1 MDAMTPCTRCG
12 KPHPACDKHRKDG
25 QPCGTAPVDGT
36 TTCRMHAGKALSVV
50 KQEVA
55 AKRALAV
62 LDLDMD
68 ADPLD
73 ELLTEVSRSA
83 AAVRWLAD
91 KVNELEDRE
100 ITHGITRT
108 VQKADGSREV
118 TAAAA
123 VNVWVKMWQDER
135 DRLARVCKMTL
146 DAGVDE
152 RRVRLAESHGRLIVD
167 VIKATFVELQIEQT
181 QEVYDVVSRH
191 LRAIGA

>member
-1 MDAMTPCTRCG
+1 MTPCATCG
-12 KPHPACDKHRKDG
+12 KPHPLCDKHRKDG
-25 QPCGTAPVDGT
+25 QPCGGEPVRGT
-36 TTCRMHAGKALSVV
+36 NTCRMHAGKPLRVV
-50 KQEVA
+50 RQEVA
-55 AKRALAV
+55 AREALAS
-62 LDLDMD
+62 LELDMD

-100 ITHGITRT
+100 ITHGIVRT

-118 TAAAA
+118 TAAAS

>member
-1 MDAMTPCTRCG
+1 MVR
-12 KPHPACDKHRKDG
+12 
-25 QPCGTAPVDGT
+25 
-36 TTCRMHAGKALSVV
+36 
-50 KQEVA
+50 QEVA

-68 ADPLD
+68 ANPLD

-83 AAVRWLAD
+83 AAVRWLSD
-91 KVNELEDRE
+91 KVNELDDRE
-100 ITHGITRT
+100 VTHGITRT

-123 VNVWVKMWQDER
+123 VNVWVKMWQEER

>member
-1 MDAMTPCTRCG
+1 MTPCADCG
-12 KPHPACDKHRKDG
+12 QPHTKCDKHRRDG
-25 QPCGTAPVDGT
+25 QPCGGDPIGGT
-36 TTCRMHAGKALSVV
+36 TTCRMHAGKALHVV

-55 AKRALAV
+55 ARRALAT

-91 KVNELEDRE
+91 KVNELDDRE
-100 ITHGITRT
+100 ITHGIIRT
-108 VQKADGSREV
+108 VQKSDGSRDV

-135 DRLARVCKMTL
+135 DRLARVCKLTL

>member
-1 MDAMTPCTRCG
+1 
-12 KPHPACDKHRKDG
+12 
-25 QPCGTAPVDGT
+25 
-36 TTCRMHAGKALSVV
+36 MHAGKKLSVV

-55 AKRALAV
+55 TARALAE
-62 LDLDMD
+62 LDLDLD
-68 ADPLD
+68 ANPLE

-83 AAVRWLAD
+83 AAVRWLAG

-108 VQKADGSREV
+108 VQHSDGSRDV
-118 TAAAA
+118 TASAA
-123 VNVWVKMWQDER
+123 VNLWVKLWQEER
-135 DRLARVCKMTL
+135 DRLARVCKLTL

-152 RRVRLAESHGRLIVD
+152 RRVRLAESHGKLIVD
-167 VIKATFVELQIEQT
+167 VIKATFTELEIEQT